1 MEKLKEL
8 LIGAQLKTIDEN
20 GFTVIKDGNEYKFK
34 YKTDRG
40 DRCGCGYAEITD
52 TLLMSEEDYLKN
64 PIITNIV
71 IDSSGQEFGSETIKV
86 VLYGDSK
93 PMYEIEAEAG
103 SGSGWCYGACA
114 SVECKLLNYNETLAS
129 W

>member
-20 GFTVIKDGNEYKFK
+20 GFTVIKDGGEYQFEYK
-34 YKTDRG
+34 TEPG
-40 DRCGCGYAEITD
+40 DCCGYAEITD
-52 TLLMSEEDYLKN
+52 ALLMSEEDYLKN
-64 PIITNIV
+64 PIITNIE
-71 IDSSGQEFGSETIKV
+71 IDYSGQKYGSETIKV

-93 PMYEIEAEAG
+93 PMYEINAEAG
-103 SGSGWCYGACA
+103 SGSGCCYGACA
-114 SVECKLLNYNETLAS
+114 SVECKLLDYNETLAS